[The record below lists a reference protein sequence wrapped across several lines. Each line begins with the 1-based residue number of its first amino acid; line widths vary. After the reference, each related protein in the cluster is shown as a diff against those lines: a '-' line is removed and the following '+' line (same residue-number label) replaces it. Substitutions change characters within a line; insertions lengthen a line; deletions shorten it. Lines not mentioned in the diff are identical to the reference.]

1 MVRFSKALYCAA
13 IQQTQQSQQ
22 QTQESSGSEAASSR
36 GKGKK
41 ASSGEPKRSSK
52 RERKPPTYLNEVV
65 THRIEEEP
73 EGTHNLE
80 GSESSGRSINYN
92 AIRNATEG
100 DLRAAIQ
107 EAKQGWSK
115 DEASGHAFDR
125 FLLSLDK
132 KRKNKSPTKMST
144 SNKHPK
150 VQPVQVPASKP
161 SSSYS
166 QSEKK
171 NLKPKRARIVSSS
184 EDD

>member
-1 MVRFSKALYCAA
+1 MATLADNLK
-13 IQQTQQSQQ
+13 TSQQ
-22 QTQESSGSEAASSR
+22 ISESSGSEAASSR

-41 ASSGEPKRSSK
+41 TSSGEPKRSSK

-65 THRIEEEP
+65 THQIAEEP
-73 EGTHNLE
+73 EGTQNLE
-80 GSESSGRSINYN
+80 GSESTGRSINYN

-100 DLRAAIQ
+100 ELRAAIQ
-107 EAKQGWSK
+107 EAKEGWSK

-144 SNKHPK
+144 STKQPN
-150 VQPVQVPASKP
+150 VRPVQVPASKP

-184 EDD
+184 EDE